1 MLRSNAS
8 NMHVVR
14 QPHQILIRR
23 AHALRTLGEFD
34 ASKSSEFAMSTSSDI
49 ATDGAAPAAIGIDI
63 GGTKVLGVA
72 INAAG
77 DVVGEHRVP
86 SAVREGGVEGAI
98 RDVYE
103 YLAYHER
110 VSEVEAVGVGIAGL
124 VDFEGRMRF
133 GPNLPDVLALPV
145 RASMEAATGLP
156 VSVDNDANAAGY
168 GELVLGAAQGARNAL
183 MVTLGTGIGGAI
195 IINGDVF
202 RGANGFAGEIGHFTV
217 DRNGPLCACGEL
229 GHWEAIAS
237 GNALGVM
244 GAIAVDAR
252 EAPEIGA
259 LARADGGVVTGHHV
273 AQAARDGSVGALAII
288 DEFAD
293 NVALGL
299 AGLANIFDP
308 ELIVIAG
315 GLVELGEL
323 LFAPLRLAFA
333 QHLEGLAHR
342 PQIRLVPA
350 QLGERAGA
358 IGAAALARSERARQ
372 RSSGRVS

>member
-1 MLRSNAS
+1 MI
-8 NMHVVR
+8 
-14 QPHQILIRR
+14 PIRR
-23 AHALRTLGEFD
+23 APVLRTLGESVV
-34 ASKSSEFAMSTSSDI
+34 SKSPELGMPTTSESVP
-49 ATDGAAPAAIGIDI
+49 DGAAPAAIGIDI

-72 INAAG
+72 INGVG
-77 DVVGEHRVP
+77 DVIAEHRVP
-86 SAVREGGVEGAI
+86 SAVREGGVEDAI

-103 YLAYHER
+103 YLARHDS
-110 VSEVEAVGVGIAGL
+110 VSEVEAIGVGIAGL

-156 VSVDNDANAAGY
+156 VSVDNDANVAGY
-168 GELVLGAAQGARNAL
+168 GELVLGAARGARTAL

-195 IINGDVF
+195 IINGELF
-202 RGANGFAGEIGHFTV
+202 RGANGFAAEIGHFTV
-217 DRNGPLCACGEL
+217 DRDGPLCACGEL

-237 GNALGVM
+237 GSALGAM
-244 GAIAVDAR
+244 GAEAVDAL

-259 LARADGGVVTGHHV
+259 LARADGGAVTGHHV
-273 AQAARDGSVGALAII
+273 ALAARDGSARALAIL

-323 LFAPLRLAFA
+323 LFAPLRASFA
-333 QHLEGLAHR
+333 AHLEGLAHR
-342 PQIRLVPA
+342 PEIRLVPA

-372 RSSGRVS
+372 RTAGAA